1 MSITDTAELYLIKRT
16 PEPVADEAEADTA
29 AELIA
34 ELILHSDEVQGLM
47 VDRADAEIRTR
58 LRAELRQLVAAAQAL
73 DGHLTEAD
81 RAGADAATAVEF
93 DHWLNAPGG
102 EQR

>member
-1 MSITDTAELYLIKRT
+1 VSITDTAELYRVKRT

-29 AELIA
+29 AELMA
-34 ELILHSDEVQGLM
+34 ELIEHSDWVQRLM
-47 VDRADAEIRTR
+47 AGRANPLTRTQ
-58 LRAELRQLVAAAQAL
+58 LRAELRQVVAAAQAL
-73 DGHLTEAD
+73 DGHLAEAD
-81 RAGADAATAVEF
+81 RADADAATAVEF